1 MLILFY
7 KQHKSIMPLSFPAS
21 CDNMIAGVQ
30 QLLTKRNWSPMK
42 EQAGTGGGRE
52 QSRTGELQEP
62 PPTPPPPAFTAE
74 TGALGVERRE
84 RWLVGS
90 FVQEGGMR
98 AGPRTWGWCAP
109 SRKDVRSKSK
119 RRNWAGC
126 R

>member
-62 PPTPPPPAFTAE
+62 PPTPPPPQHSQ
-74 TGALGVERRE
+74 LRQVH
-84 RWLVGS
+84 
-90 FVQEGGMR
+90 
-98 AGPRTWGWCAP
+98 
-109 SRKDVRSKSK
+109 
-119 RRNWAGC
+119 
-126 R
+126 